1 MSPILTEPMVIEEAE
16 PPEQDEG
23 GLFDLKV
30 CSLVMADPAGEISS
44 TSDNCSSTCGACTTG
59 AA

>member
-1 MSPILTEPMVIEEAE
+1 MSPMLAEPMAGEAE
-16 PPEQDEG
+16 PDEG

-30 CSLVMADPAGEISS
+30 CALVMVDPAGEISS